1 MNQPAS
7 KTKRKL
13 VSVLHRYFSGNA
25 MDYKQTFGIIL
36 PIFVDHAFLVLMSLL
51 NTAMIGAAGVAAISA
66 VSMVE
71 SLNLFIVNL
80 FLALA
85 AGGTVIVAQYKGS
98 GKEEMLSKAV
108 AQAISVVTIA
118 SVLIGALVIGFHV
131 GILDVLFGGAEP
143 EVFDNA
149 RLFLIGNCLTFPFIG
164 VYQAVTG
171 ALRGVGATRVSLLLS
186 VILNVTNFV
195 FNLVFILMLDMGVV
209 GLVIALL
216 LSRVIGMAAAIGYMV
231 KYRPIPLF
239 AFRDTLKLDPSIVR
253 KIMYI
258 GVPFAMEQV
267 FFNGGKLL
275 TQTYIVQFGTLA
287 LTVNAIGN
295 TIAGVFQIG
304 ANALGVAIVTVVGQC
319 IGRGDVPDARKFVKS
334 FSWLSTLWFVVAAA
348 VLLPA
353 FPYMVRMFSPPEEI
367 IPTIFALMVMIAIGQ
382 PLFWTLSF
390 LLPSALRA
398 AGDSK
403 FTSIAALI
411 TMWVVRVVLGYVLGV
426 TLGFGIVGVWA
437 AMTVEWGIRGALF
450 AWRFKG
456 DKWYRHNLV

>member
-1 MNQPAS
+1 MIQPAS
-7 KTKRKL
+7 RTKRKL
-13 VSVLHRYFSGNA
+13 DSALHRYFSGNA
-25 MDYKQTFGIIL
+25 MDYKQTFGIIV

-51 NTAMIGAAGVAAISA
+51 NTAMIGVAGVAALSA

-71 SLNLFIVNL
+71 SLNLFIVNI

-98 GKEEMLSKAV
+98 GKEEALSKAV

-118 SVLIGALVIGFHV
+118 SVAISALVVGFHA
-131 GILDVLFGGAEP
+131 GLLNALFGGAEP

-149 RLFLIGNCLTFPFIG
+149 RVFLLGNCLSFPIIG
-164 VYQAVTG
+164 IYQALTG
-171 ALRGVGATRVSLLLS
+171 ALRGVGATRITLLLS
-186 VILNVTNFV
+186 VILNVTNFALNV
-195 FNLVFILMLDMGVV
+195 VFILLLDMGVV
-209 GLVIALL
+209 GLVVSLL
-216 LSRVIGMAAAIGYMV
+216 LSKIAGLAAAIGYMA

-239 AFRDTLKLDPSIVR
+239 KFRDALKLDFSIIK

-258 GVPFAMEQV
+258 GVPFAMEQL

-287 LTVNAIGN
+287 LTVNAVGN

-304 ANALGVAIVTVVGQC
+304 ANALGVAIVTVVGQS
-319 IGRGDVPDARKFVKS
+319 IGRKDVQDARKFVKS
-334 FSWLSTLWFVVAAA
+334 FIGLATVWFVVAAA
-348 VLLPA
+348 VLLPT
-353 FPYMVRMFSPPEEI
+353 FPYVVRLFSPPEEI

-382 PLFWTLSF
+382 PLFWTFSF

-403 FTSIAALI
+403 YTSITALI

-437 AMTVEWGIRGALF
+437 AMIVEWGVRGLLF
-450 AWRFKG
+450 VWRFKG
-456 DKWYRHNLV
+456 DKWYKHNLV

>member
-1 MNQPAS
+1 MNQGAS

-13 VSVLHRYFSGNA
+13 VSILDRYFSGNA
-25 MDYKQTFGIIL
+25 MDYRQTFGIIF

-51 NTAMIGAAGVAAISA
+51 NTAMIGAAGVAALSA

-98 GKEEMLSKAV
+98 GKQEMLSRAV
-108 AQAISVVTIA
+108 AQAISVVAIA
-118 SVLIGALVIGFHV
+118 SVLVSALVIGFHN
-131 GILDVLFGGAEP
+131 GILNALFGGAEP

-149 RLFLIGNCLTFPFIG
+149 RVFLIGTCLTFPFIG
-164 VYQAVTG
+164 IYQAVTG
-171 ALRGVGATRVSLLLS
+171 ALRGVGATRVTLLLS
-186 VILNVTNFV
+186 VVLNVANFAL
-195 FNLVFILMLDMGVV
+195 NIVFILMLDMGVV

-216 LSRVIGMAAAIGYMV
+216 ISRIVGMAAAIGYMV
-231 KYRPIPLF
+231 KFRPIPLF
-239 AFRDTLKLDPSIVR
+239 AFRDTLKFDPSIVK

-258 GVPFAMEQV
+258 GIPFAMEQV

-295 TIAGVFQIG
+295 TIAGVLQIG

-319 IGRGDVPDARKFVKS
+319 IGRGDVQDARKFVKS
-334 FSWLSTLWFVVAAA
+334 FMGLSTLWFVVSAAI
-348 VLLPA
+348 LLPA
-353 FPYMVRMFSPPEEI
+353 FPFVVRMFSPPEEI
-367 IPTIFALMVMIAIGQ
+367 IPTIFALTVMVAIGQ
-382 PLFWTLSF
+382 PLFWNVSF

-403 FTSIAALI
+403 YTSIAALI
-411 TMWVVRVVLGYVLGV
+411 TMWAVRVILGYILGV

-437 AMTVEWGIRGALF
+437 AMIVEWGIRGLLF